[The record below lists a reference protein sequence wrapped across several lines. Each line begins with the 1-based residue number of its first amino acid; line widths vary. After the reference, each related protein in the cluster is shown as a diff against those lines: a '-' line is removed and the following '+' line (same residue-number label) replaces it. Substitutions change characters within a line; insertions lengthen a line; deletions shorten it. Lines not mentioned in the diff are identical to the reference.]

1 MNKKEVVIT
10 GSGGCMR
17 ELVWQMQ
24 EQNKEKQLW
33 DILGYVDEQE
43 PLDKRGVLVGNQW
56 IPYLGDDDYLL
67 QKKEEVNVVI
77 GVGEPLLRK
86 KIADKLKRNPQL
98 KFPHVILLNARICED
113 VQMGEGCVISMDAR
127 ISTNVEIG
135 DFVFLNTGSMICHD
149 GRIGDFVTLSPRVT
163 LAGNVRVG
171 AFSELGM
178 GTSVRQGIR
187 IGEKTTAGAGSVIVK
202 DIKGNSTIAG
212 VPAEVLAD
220 KKEG

>member
-1 MNKKEVVIT
+1 MVKKEIVMT

-24 EQNKEKQLW
+24 EQNKEKQVW
-33 DILGYVDEQE
+33 DILGYVDEQKPPDE
-43 PLDKRGVLVGNQW
+43 RGVLVGNQW
-56 IPYLGDDDYLL
+56 IPYLGNDNYLL

-86 KIADKLKRNPQL
+86 KIADKLKKNPQL
-98 KFPHVILLNARICED
+98 RFPNVILLDVRICED
-113 VQMGEGCVISMDAR
+113 VKMGEGCVISMDAR

-163 LAGNVRVG
+163 LAGNVMVG
-171 AFSELGM
+171 AFSEIGM
-178 GTSVRQGIR
+178 GTNVRQGIR
-187 IGEKTTAGAGSVIVK
+187 IGEKTVAGAGSVVVK
-202 DIKGNSTIAG
+202 DVIGNCTIVGA
-212 VPAEVLAD
+212 PAERI
-220 KKEG
+220 GR